1 MRPIRGTR
9 NIPNFQFPTF
19 VLQRNHAE
27 FRSGIALRKIT
38 DDFWSVRLDRWLRYI
53 VVEKKK
59 KKRGTDRTECKYFL
73 IDIRGNEET
82 SFREIS
88 YRSRTMIRV

>member
-59 KKRGTDRTECKYFL
+59 KKREEPIEPSVNISLSMCAATRKRVSAKYL
-73 IDIRGNEET
+73 IV
-82 SFREIS
+82 RE
-88 YRSRTMIRV
+88 R

>member
-59 KKRGTDRTECKYFL
+59 KKREEPIEPSVNISLSMYAATRKRVSAKYL
-73 IDIRGNEET
+73 IV
-82 SFREIS
+82 RE
-88 YRSRTMIRV
+88 R